1 MKQMMQGRELRKF
14 IADLDDAKGRRRLK
28 AWKAEGTKCTGD
40 LLGLFPCR
48 IVVATEEWLDT
59 NRHLSSQAVTIVAA
73 SPREMERMSRLK
85 SPAPVI
91 AVFDMPE
98 TSLPAPASRELI
110 LALDTVQDPGNL
122 GTIIRT
128 ADWMGVRHI
137 LATRTTADCFA
148 PKVVMATMGALA
160 RVSVH
165 YLDDMAAELK
175 GRREAGAEILGT
187 FLDGTDMF
195 ATPLP
200 TAGDGCIVVMGNEGR
215 GISAEIGNTVTRRL
229 LIPAYPPGASTS
241 ESLNVATATAITLA
255 RLRFGGL
262 APKG

>member
-1 MKQMMQGRELRKF
+1 MEQMQQGRALRRL
-14 IADLDDAKGRRRLK
+14 IANLDDARGRREAR
-28 AWKAEGTKCTGD
+28 AWKAEGTKCAGD

-48 IVVATEEWLDT
+48 VLVATDAWLAQHPSASTMAGSVVA
-59 NRHLSSQAVTIVAA
+59 VP
-73 SPREMERMSRLK
+73 PREMERMSRLQ
-85 SPAPVI
+85 SPPPVI
-91 AVFDMPE
+91 AVFDMPDTE
-98 TSLPAPASRELI
+98 LPPRDSHDLM

-165 YLDDMAAELK
+165 YLDNLAYELMA
-175 GRREAGAEILGT
+175 RHDAGAEILGT

-200 TAGDGCIVVMGNEGR
+200 ASGDGCIVVMGNEGR
-215 GISAEIGNTVTRRL
+215 GISDEVGSTVTRRL
-229 LIPAYPPGASTS
+229 LIPSYPSGAPTS

-262 APKG
+262 TPKG

>member
-128 ADWMGVRHI
+128 ADWLGVRHI
-137 LATRTTADCFA
+137 IASRATADCFG

-165 YLDDMAAELK
+165 YVDSLADELSV
-175 GRREAGAEILGT
+175 RRDAGTRIIGT
-187 FLDGTDMF
+187 FLDGTSLFDSS
-195 ATPLP
+195 LP
-200 TAGDGCIVVMGNEGR
+200 PHGEGCVVVMGNEGQ
-215 GISAEIGNTVTRRL
+215 GISPEVAGQVTERV
-229 LIPAYPPGASTS
+229 LIPPYPSGAVTS
-241 ESLNVATATAITLA
+241 ESLNVASATAIILA
-255 RLRFGGL
+255 ALRFR
-262 APKG
+262 

>member
-1 MKQMMQGRELRKF
+1 MEQMQQGRALRRL
-14 IADLDDAKGRRRLK
+14 IADLDDARGRREAR
-28 AWKAEGTKCTGD
+28 AWKAEGTKCAGD

-48 IVVATEEWLDT
+48 VLVATDAWLAQHPSASTMAGSVVA
-59 NRHLSSQAVTIVAA
+59 VP
-73 SPREMERMSRLK
+73 PREMERMSRLQ
-85 SPAPVI
+85 SPPPVI
-91 AVFDMPE
+91 AVFDMPDTE
-98 TSLPAPASRELI
+98 LPPRDGRNLM

-165 YLDDMAAELK
+165 YLDNLAAELIA
-175 GRREAGAEILGT
+175 RHDAGAEILGT

-200 TAGDGCIVVMGNEGR
+200 ASGDGCIVVMGNEGR
-215 GISAEIGNTVTRRL
+215 GISDEVGSTVTRRL
-229 LIPAYPPGASTS
+229 LIPSYPPGAPTS

-262 APKG
+262 TPKG